1 MAGLFQMVPGRL
13 LHRRALWSLW
23 LICLLA
29 SLVAGHAAFATDTAP
44 DLGPTM
50 RFVVVRSNAPGC
62 EPICPEWISAEGSI
76 EARTPVLFK
85 RMLKTLGGR
94 NLPIVV
100 DSPGGNVE
108 AALTLGRLIR
118 KNKLDIAVGKTRFD
132 GCLPDA
138 KDCAENDGSGVR
150 YFGDAYASGAMCN
163 SACPLMFAGGI
174 RRLVGESAYLGVHQ
188 ITTTYIRTKL
198 QYRTTYRIVGGKKK
212 VLSTRIVSRKSA
224 GSYKTYEMSKAVEK
238 RLATYLDGMGVGP
251 GVLET
256 MKDTPASA
264 IHQLEV
270 QNMLRMR
277 MVTSLDSVDLL
288 TAGTIC
294 RATPLPGNC
303 REVPPPADNATRP
316 AAAEV
321 GKVEPAAI
329 APIGPETVQQDN
341 VADMRFVLVR
351 GKSFLCDPDCP
362 EWIAAEGRI
371 TAETPQKLRELLGTL
386 GDRRLPVVINSPGGD
401 LSGALA
407 AGRLIR
413 ESKLDVAV
421 ARTEFMECEP
431 EKPGCTAQDGVYVGL
446 TNDALGEC
454 DAACPIMLAGGV
466 RRLVGPHARLRLR
479 SLELDQQVKTY
490 LEEMAVGPDLFAA
503 IKLHSSQRQLD
514 PRKMLKVGLTT
525 GPQSADELT
534 GASICKSAPKP
545 GNCRLVSA
553 PKLQANAPTKS

>member
-1 MAGLFQMVPGRL
+1 MLPGRL
-13 LHRRALWSLW
+13 PDRQALWSLR
-23 LICLLA
+23 LICLLVL
-29 SLVAGHAAFATDTAP
+29 LVMGHAAFAADPAG
-44 DLGPTM
+44 DFGPTM
-50 RFVVVRSNAPGC
+50 RFVIVRSNAPGC

-76 EARTPVLFK
+76 EAGTPALFK
-85 RMLKTLGGR
+85 RMLKMLGGQ

-132 GCLPDA
+132 GCLPDV
-138 KDCAENDGSGVR
+138 KGCTENDGRGGR
-150 YFGDAYASGAMCN
+150 YFGDADASGAMCN

-174 RRLVGESAYLGVHQ
+174 RRLVGEAAYLGVHQ

-224 GSYKTYEMSKAVEK
+224 GSYKTYQMSKAVEK
-238 RLATYLDGMGVGP
+238 RLAAYLDGMGVGQ

-270 QNMLRMR
+270 QNMLRMKL
-277 MVTSLDSVDLL
+277 VTSLDSVDLL

-294 RATPLPGNC
+294 RATPLPANC
-303 REVPPPADNATRP
+303 RDVPVPAGKATPPVGNKVAKP
-316 AAAEV
+316 AEV
-321 GKVEPAAI
+321 APAE
-329 APIGPETVQQDN
+329 PETVRQDT
-341 VADMRFVLVR
+341 VPDMRFVLVR

-362 EWIAAEGRI
+362 EWIAAEGKI
-371 TAETPQKLRELLGTL
+371 NAQTPEKLRQLIGTL
-386 GDRRLPVVINSPGGD
+386 GDRRLPVVISSPGGD
-401 LSGALA
+401 LPSALA
-407 AGRLIR
+407 TGRLIR
-413 ESKLDVAV
+413 ERRLDVAV

-431 EKPGCTAQDGVYVGL
+431 EKPGCIAQDGVYAGL

-454 DAACPIMLAGGV
+454 DAACLIMLAGGV
-466 RRLVGPHARLRLR
+466 RRLVGPHARVSLQ
-479 SLELDQQVKTY
+479 SLELNQQVKTY

-514 PRKMLKVGLTT
+514 AGTLLKIGLTT

-553 PKLQANAPTKS
+553 PGLQVNAPTKS